1 MYDIEKIR
9 SDFPIF
15 SKKVN
20 DHDLVYLDNA
30 ASSQKPQV
38 VIDAISK
45 AYSEEYANVHRGIHY
60 LSMKATEN
68 YENARIEVSK
78 YLKSNSTD
86 QIIFTKNATEA
97 INLVASSFG
106 DNINE
111 GDEIILS
118 MLEHHSNIV
127 PWHFLREKKKAV
139 IKWLDIDKNGFV
151 EIDKL
156 KSLITPKTKI
166 IGITHMSNVLGTI
179 QPIKEIIELAHEHN
193 IPVLVDGTQGAVH
206 NPLDL
211 SELDVD
217 FYVLTGHKLYGPS
230 GIGVLYARKD
240 HLENMKPFQG
250 GGEMIDQVT
259 RENVTYASGHQRFEA
274 GTPPIAQAIGLGA
287 AIEYINGIGLDE
299 IQKHERT
306 ISEYA
311 KEKLRN
317 IDGLSFLLDP
327 SHSQGIFSFT
337 MSGSHPHDISTIRR
351 VSQ

>member
-1 MYDIEKIR
+1 MYDIEKIK
-9 SDFPIF
+9 SYFPIF

-20 DHDLVYLDNA
+20 DHYLVYLDNA

-45 AYSEEYANVHRGIHY
+45 AYSEEYANVHRGINY
-60 LSMKATEN
+60 LSMKATES

-151 EIDKL
+151 
-156 KSLITPKTKI
+156 
-166 IGITHMSNVLGTI
+166 
-179 QPIKEIIELAHEHN
+179 
-193 IPVLVDGTQGAVH
+193 
-206 NPLDL
+206 
-211 SELDVD
+211 
-217 FYVLTGHKLYGPS
+217 
-230 GIGVLYARKD
+230 
-240 HLENMKPFQG
+240 
-250 GGEMIDQVT
+250 
-259 RENVTYASGHQRFEA
+259 
-274 GTPPIAQAIGLGA
+274 
-287 AIEYINGIGLDE
+287 
-299 IQKHERT
+299 
-306 ISEYA
+306 
-311 KEKLRN
+311 
-317 IDGLSFLLDP
+317 
-327 SHSQGIFSFT
+327 
-337 MSGSHPHDISTIRR
+337 
-351 VSQ
+351 

>member
-1 MYDIEKIR
+1 MYDIEKIK

-60 LSMKATEN
+60 LSMKATES

-86 QIIFTKNATEA
+86 RIIFTKNATEA

-127 PWHFLREKKKAV
+127 PWHFLRKRKNIV
-139 IKWLDIDKNGFV
+139 ILCHFI
-151 EIDKL
+151 
-156 KSLITPKTKI
+156 
-166 IGITHMSNVLGTI
+166 
-179 QPIKEIIELAHEHN
+179 
-193 IPVLVDGTQGAVH
+193 
-206 NPLDL
+206 
-211 SELDVD
+211 
-217 FYVLTGHKLYGPS
+217 
-230 GIGVLYARKD
+230 
-240 HLENMKPFQG
+240 
-250 GGEMIDQVT
+250 
-259 RENVTYASGHQRFEA
+259 
-274 GTPPIAQAIGLGA
+274 
-287 AIEYINGIGLDE
+287 
-299 IQKHERT
+299 
-306 ISEYA
+306 
-311 KEKLRN
+311 
-317 IDGLSFLLDP
+317 
-327 SHSQGIFSFT
+327 
-337 MSGSHPHDISTIRR
+337 
-351 VSQ
+351 

>member
-179 QPIKEIIELAHEHN
+179 QPINCL
-193 IPVLVDGTQGAVH
+193 
-206 NPLDL
+206 
-211 SELDVD
+211 
-217 FYVLTGHKLYGPS
+217 LYTSPS
-230 GIGVLYARKD
+230 
-240 HLENMKPFQG
+240 P
-250 GGEMIDQVT
+250 
-259 RENVTYASGHQRFEA
+259 
-274 GTPPIAQAIGLGA
+274 
-287 AIEYINGIGLDE
+287 
-299 IQKHERT
+299 
-306 ISEYA
+306 
-311 KEKLRN
+311 
-317 IDGLSFLLDP
+317 
-327 SHSQGIFSFT
+327 
-337 MSGSHPHDISTIRR
+337 
-351 VSQ
+351 